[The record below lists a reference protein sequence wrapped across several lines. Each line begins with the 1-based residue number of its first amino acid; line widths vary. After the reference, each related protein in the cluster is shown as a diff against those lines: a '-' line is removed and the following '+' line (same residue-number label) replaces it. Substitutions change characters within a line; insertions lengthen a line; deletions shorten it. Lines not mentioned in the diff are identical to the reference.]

1 MFCPPFLD
9 EKLGTQSLVIT
20 EADNVALL
28 ILRVVHGHSEVAG
41 AHGHLRTGP
50 GHEVVD
56 TLGSEVRAVRVVLVA
71 KGGKPGVPRSVGIL
85 VDQRVGHD

>member
-1 MFCPPFLD
+1 MFCPPFLN

-50 GHEVVD
+50 VHEVVD
-56 TLGSEVRAVRVVLVA
+56 TLGVEVRAVRVVLVA
-71 KGGKPGVPRSVGIL
+71 EGGEPGVPGCV
-85 VDQRVGHD
+85 RVLIN